1 MDANDDKGNLGG
13 YLSQLKRS
21 VSKLLAQS
29 GRDVFLYGVAAFFVG
44 TGTLGNLP
52 PIALSKAD
60 QGQETALKQ
69 DQPASSLS
77 TEEEL
82 CLWKRD
88 LAFFSRLGEEDL
100 YRPETVDCSQDTD
113 QEEKEG
119 GNALSSEEKD
129 AASLIDGLVAG
140 YPIEAM
146 TDSIAKYDRDI
157 AGLIIGIAKKESNW
171 GKRVPRASDGSD
183 CFNYWGYKGAGSRGI
198 AMGHGCFGSPEEAVQ
213 AVGNR
218 LTELV
223 AKRNADSDPKN
234 MIVWKCGSSC
244 AGHSPESVK
253 KWISDVEQYYR
264 QIARN

>member
-13 YLSQLKRS
+13 YLLQLKKA
-21 VSKLLAQS
+21 VSKLPTRT
-29 GRDVFLYGVAAFFVG
+29 GGHVFLSSVAAFFVG

-52 PIALSKAD
+52 PIALS
-60 QGQETALKQ
+60 QGVESRETAEET
-69 DQPASSLS
+69 PARPKPAPD

-82 CLWKRD
+82 CLWQRD
-88 LAFFSRLGEEDL
+88 LAFFSRLEGDETELGRSISDCHKKAEEKKTEGGPV
-100 YRPETVDCSQDTD
+100 RPES
-113 QEEKEG
+113 G
-119 GNALSSEEKD
+119 S
-129 AASLIDGLVAG
+129 AAIIRDLVAG

-146 TDSIAKYDRDI
+146 TEPIAKYDRDV

-171 GKRVPRASDGSD
+171 GKRVPRAVDGSD

-213 AVGNR
+213 AIGDR

-223 AKRNADSDPKN
+223 AIRSGSDPKN

-244 AGHSPESVK
+244 AGHSPESVT
-253 KWISDVEQYYR
+253 KWISDVSQYYH
-264 QIARN
+264 QIARP